1 MENSMN
7 KIDEDLEPQFRQ
19 IYTLS
24 HLEEMS
30 VHCKPGDM
38 GFNFTI
44 TVGSSPFKNTSNGS
58 RIEHNPP
65 HAHIFIG
72 NNFSSR
78 FIITDENPPQK
89 KEDLKTV
96 DESDASLSQIG
107 DKLITIKDKIKDT
120 PNSLSERVRR
130 NFEDNINIATKLIN
144 EIITFGKPASKLIG
158 LKNKKTST

>member
-1 MENSMN
+1 MENIMN

-107 DKLITIKDKIKDT
+107 DKLIKWINSEPIRAISKGNKTNWDAMRSAWIDIQDIVNQGQTNKIILHE
-120 PNSLSERVRR
+120 PN
-130 NFEDNINIATKLIN
+130 NNDIQ
-144 EIITFGKPASKLIG
+144 
-158 LKNKKTST
+158 

>member
-1 MENSMN
+1 MENIMN

-44 TVGSSPFKNTSNGS
+44 TVGSSPYKNTSNES
-58 RIEHNPP
+58 RIEHNLP

-72 NNFSSR
+72 HDFSSR
-78 FIITDENPPQK
+78 FLITDENPPQK

-96 DESDASLSQIG
+96 DESDASPSKIG
-107 DKLITIKDKIKDT
+107 DKLIEWINAEPIRSFSKGNKTNWDAMRSAWIDIQDSVNQGQT
-120 PNSLSERVRR
+120 NNIILHEPNNTE
-130 NFEDNINIATKLIN
+130 TQ
-144 EIITFGKPASKLIG
+144 
-158 LKNKKTST
+158 

>member
-1 MENSMN
+1 MENSMD

-30 VHCKPGDM
+30 VHCKPSDM

-65 HAHIFIG
+65 HAHIFIE

-107 DKLITIKDKIKDT
+107 DKLIEWINAEPIRSFSKGNKTNWDALRSAWMDIQDIVNQGQTNKIILHE
-120 PNSLSERVRR
+120 PN
-130 NFEDNINIATKLIN
+130 NNDIQ
-144 EIITFGKPASKLIG
+144 
-158 LKNKKTST
+158 